1 MPPTWTSGE
10 ANSDSESVDS
20 RNLCP
25 LGQGF
30 FLCCKKAGPLPALPF
45 MRMEENKTVLRRCAH
60 LCRRCEPAAEQ
71 PPGFPL
77 GREIPIR
84 AEIGRESPEPPAART
99 RDSCAVCGVTASGVP
114 PERKVCF
121 PALADGHSL
130 SASLVG
136 MGAVRP
142 TAGNRRFFGNP
153 GDVRNTVPGSVL
165 ERWITYV

>member
-1 MPPTWTSGE
+1 
-10 ANSDSESVDS
+10 
-20 RNLCP
+20 
-25 LGQGF
+25 
-30 FLCCKKAGPLPALPF
+30 
-45 MRMEENKTVLRRCAH
+45 MEENKTVLRRYAH

-136 MGAVRP
+136 MGTVRP

-165 ERWITYV
+165 ERWITSV